1 VAVQFASEKIG
12 SAKTE
17 RTAVKKS
24 SKKSRSNGAQN
35 ERSHLTLVGYVRR
48 NLQAFVIEQGMLALQ
63 EVLREEQE
71 ALCGPAHQKGSP
83 EDAKRWGSAKGR
95 LVFGGQRIAVE
106 RPRVRKCGKEVK
118 LPSWEEF
125 AAEDPLDDATYKQVV
140 LGISTRNYER
150 SLDELPSELESHGT
164 SKSAASRRFAKKT
177 QEQLDEW
184 LGRSLSDVTLVA
196 IMIDGIVVDGQS
208 VLVALGV
215 TETGEKQPLGV
226 HLGTTENT
234 AVVQGLLD
242 NLIER
247 GLDAMTPRLFVID
260 GGKAL
265 RKAIKNTFGKRALVQ
280 RCQVHKMRNV
290 LDHLPKSKH
299 RSVGAQLR
307 DAYRSRSKAT
317 ARKRLLQLVSHLED
331 EHPDAA
337 ASLKEGL
344 EETLS
349 LKDIGLRESLER
361 TLATTNIL
369 ENLNGTIRRVTRN
382 VKHWKDGKMIQRW
395 VAAGILEAE
404 EKFRKLRGFQ
414 DLTKLSSYLQSY
426 AEQTASIDDSEAAA

>member
-1 VAVQFASEKIG
+1 MAVHFASEKIG
-12 SAKTE
+12 SGKTE

-24 SKKSRSNGAQN
+24 SKKSLSNGAQSGQ
-35 ERSHLTLVGYVRR
+35 SHLTLVGYVRR

-71 ALCGPAHQKGSP
+71 ALCGPAHRKGSP
-83 EDAKRWGSAKGR
+83 DDAKRWGSARGR
-95 LVFGGQRIAVE
+95 LSFGGQRIAVE
-106 RPRVRKCGKEVK
+106 RPRVRKCGKEVQ

-125 AAEDPLDDATYKQVV
+125 AAEDPLDEATYKQMV

-164 SKSAASRRFAKKT
+164 SKSAASRRFARKT

-184 LGRSLSDVTLVA
+184 LGRSLSDVSVVA
-196 IMIDGIVVDGQS
+196 IMIDGLMIDGQS

-215 TETGEKQPLGV
+215 TERGEKQPLGV
-226 HLGTTENT
+226 HLGTTENA

-247 GLDAMTPRLFVID
+247 GLDAMIPRLFVID

-265 RKAIKNTFGKRALVQ
+265 RKAIKNTFGRRAVVQ

-290 LDHLPKSKH
+290 LDHLPQSKH
-299 RSVGAQLR
+299 RSIGAQLR

-317 ARKRLLQLVSHLED
+317 ARKRLLQLVRHLED

-337 ASLKEGL
+337 SSLKEGL

-349 LKDIGLRESLER
+349 LKDAGLKESLER
-361 TLATTNIL
+361 TLSTTNML

-382 VKHWKDGKMIQRW
+382 VKHWQDGKMIQRW
-395 VAAGILEAE
+395 VTAGILEAE
-404 EKFRKLRGFQ
+404 EKFRKLRGYQ
-414 DLTKLSSYLQSY
+414 DLMKLSSYLHSY
-426 AEQTASIDDSEAAA
+426 AEQTTSLDDADVAA

>member
-1 VAVQFASEKIG
+1 VAVHFASEEIG

-17 RTAVKKS
+17 RTAVNKN
-24 SKKSRSNGAQN
+24 SKKSLSSRAQN
-35 ERSHLTLVGYVRR
+35 EQSHLALVGFVRR
-48 NLQAFVIEQGMLALQ
+48 NLQAFVIEQGMRALR

-71 ALCGPAHQKGSP
+71 AFCGPAHTKGTP
-83 EDAKRWGSAKGR
+83 DEAKRWGTAKGR
-95 LVFGGQRIAVE
+95 LAFGGQRITVE
-106 RPRVRKCGKEVK
+106 RPRVRKCGKEVT
-118 LPSWEEF
+118 LPSWQDF
-125 AAEDPLDDATYKQVV
+125 ASEDPLDDATYKQMV

-150 SLDELPSELESHGT
+150 SLDELPSDLESHGT

-177 QEQLDEW
+177 QQQLDEW
-184 LGRSLSDVTLVA
+184 MGRSLPDVSLVA
-196 IMIDGIVVDGQS
+196 VMIDGIVVDGQS

-215 TETGEKQPLGV
+215 TETGEKQPIGV
-226 HLGTTENT
+226 HLGTTENA

-265 RKAIKNTFGKRALVQ
+265 RKAIKNTFGKRALIQ

-290 LDHLPKSKH
+290 LDHL
-299 RSVGAQLR
+299 GAQLR
-307 DAYRSRSKAT
+307 DAYRSRNKAT
-317 ARKRLLQLVSHLED
+317 ARKRLLQLVNHLED

-349 LKDIGLRESLER
+349 LKDIGLKESLER
-361 TLATTNIL
+361 TLSTTNML
-369 ENLNGTIRRVTRN
+369 ENLNGSIRRVTRN
-382 VKHWKDGKMIQRW
+382 VKSWRDGKMIQRW

-426 AEQTASIDDSEAAA
+426 AEQTASIDNSEAAA